1 MKTDVQIAQEAKM
14 LPISQIANSL
24 GIEDDELELYG
35 KYKAKVSLDVLS
47 RLEINRM
54 ESLFL

>member
-14 LPISQIANSL
+14 LPISEIADSL
-24 GIEDDELELYG
+24 GIEEDELDLYG

-47 RLEINRM
+47 V
-54 ESLFL
+54 